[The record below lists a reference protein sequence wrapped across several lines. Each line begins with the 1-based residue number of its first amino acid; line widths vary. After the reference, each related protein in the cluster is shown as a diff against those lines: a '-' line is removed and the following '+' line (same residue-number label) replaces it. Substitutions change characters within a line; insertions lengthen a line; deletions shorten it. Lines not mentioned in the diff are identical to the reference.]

1 MGAVGGEFV
10 GREMH
15 DDMSSV
21 SGASFKFNMKNFSDP
36 ASPNNQQKMI
46 NSETPPEVKRS
57 KSQPSTQREK
67 PITKKPS
74 TDSISTKQ
82 SKEKKKFFSLKL
94 FSKKKVKRKVVQVEE
109 GFPQMI
115 NSNNNDLIF
124 LKKRILC

>member
-1 MGAVGGEFV
+1 
-10 GREMH
+10 
-15 DDMSSV
+15 MSSV

-94 FSKKKVKRKVVQVEE
+94 FSKKKGQKKSSPGGG
-109 GFPQMI
+109 GFPSDDQLKQQR
-115 NSNNNDLIF
+115 SN
-124 LKKRILC
+124 